1 MFDFIKGAGLGI
13 LKAVVPGGGVLATV
27 AEGLIGTF
35 TEKQKLKQ
43 EEAKWD
49 AQEKRSLH
57 MLREKRMEQ
66 GHAAEVMY
74 HKVHDPRGSWKDE
87 YWTIILSI
95 PAVFAFVPGAEEWIM
110 NGFEVLDEMPAWYQ
124 AALAVAI
131 AAAFATK
138 KYAEHQ
144 MRKAYGLPAST
155 NSQADLNVKEEKI
168 L

>member
-35 TEKQKLKQ
+35 AEKQKLKQ
-43 EEAKWD
+43 DEAKWD
-49 AQEKRSLH
+49 AEEKRSLH

-74 HKVHDPRGSWKDE
+74 NKVNDPSGSWKDE
-87 YWTIILSI
+87 YWTIIISI
-95 PAVFAFVPGAEEWIM
+95 PAVGAFIPFIRPWIDD
-110 NGFEVLDEMPAWYQ
+110 GFVALSGMPIWYQ
-124 AALAVAI
+124 GALAVAI
-131 AAAFATK
+131 GAAFANK
-138 KYAEHQ
+138 KYADHQ
-144 MRKAYGLPAST
+144 MRKAYALPAST